1 MRCKPIVLFSMIV
14 TILCAPARA
23 QTPEA
28 APSPAVPAGTSI
40 VVRTADALDSR
51 KVEPG
56 HNFSVTLENDLTVD
70 GKVAVPRGSQ
80 GVATLKGI
88 RAEDTPQGK
97 PQLFLELTSIIVDGK
112 SVPVVT
118 QEIVQQDAKTRRQRQ
133 ERQVNVGVGLLANTG
148 DREVSGTTGLNTT
161 ATSYSPRMKIPK
173 GTELQFR
180 VTEPFAP

>member
-1 MRCKPIVLFSMIV
+1 MRRKAIVLFSMVV

-23 QTPEA
+23 QEA
-28 APSPAVPAGTSI
+28 APSLAVPAGTSI
-40 VVRTADALDSR
+40 VVRTADVLDSR

-70 GKVAVPRGSQ
+70 GKIAVPRGSA
-80 GVATLKGI
+80 GVATLKGTK
-88 RAEDTPQGK
+88 AGDTPEGK
-97 PQLFLELTSIIVDGK
+97 PKLFLELTSIVVDGK

-118 QEIVQQDAKTRRQRQ
+118 QEIVQQDAKTKRQRQ

-148 DREVSGTTGLNTT
+148 DNEVSGTTGLNTA

-173 GTELQFR
+173 GTELRFR
-180 VTEPFAP
+180 VMEPFAP

>member
-1 MRCKPIVLFSMIV
+1 MRRKPIVLFSMVV
-14 TILCAPARA
+14 TIVCALARA
-23 QTPEA
+23 QAPDA
-28 APSPAVPAGTSI
+28 APKPAVSAGTDI

-56 HNFSVTLENDLTVD
+56 HTFSVTLENDLTVD

-80 GVATLKGI
+80 GVATLKGTK
-88 RAEDTPQGK
+88 AEDNPEGK
-97 PQLFLELTSIIVDGK
+97 PKLYLELTSIAVNGK

-118 QEIVQQDAKTRRQRQ
+118 REIVQQDAKTRRQRQ

-148 DREVSGTTGLNTT
+148 DTEVNGTTGLNTT

-180 VTEPFAP
+180 VMEPFTP